1 METTS
6 LRDLFGDDRIDLYLR
21 STQKPDVIV
30 ELVGLF
36 RLAEPT
42 ASRVAASIAEREAI
56 GSTGIG
62 ERVAIPHCRTDA
74 VDRVHV
80 AYGRKLSG
88 IDFQAIDGLAVRHV
102 FMIVAPPGAAGGAY
116 LGALAQIA
124 QLCKRAGVLERL
136 EMITTAAE
144 FLALLEDRAPS
155 RLESR

>member
-6 LRDLFGDDRIDLYLR
+6 LRDLFDDDRIQLDLQ
-21 STQKPDVIV
+21 STHKSEVLV
-30 ELVGLF
+30 ELVSLF
-36 RLAEPT
+36 HLGEPT

-88 IDFQAIDGLAVRHV
+88 IDFEAIDGLAVRHV
-102 FMIVAPPGAAGGAY
+102 FIIVAPPGAAGGAY
-116 LGALAQIA
+116 LAALAQIA

-136 EMITTAAE
+136 ETITTAAE
-144 FLALLEDRAPS
+144 FLSLLEERAPS
-155 RLESR
+155 RLESC